1 LIYYLLLK
9 SFFPE
14 ILFYNYIL
22 MALITECNNKKFGLI
37 INEKDNNVKEN
48 KIIYYIIVNFT
59 EYIDNIK
66 KLNIINFTNLLLQ
79 FIKYYIRFKIKDNNF
94 SIDEINN
101 FNIELK
107 IFSEKQNYYY
117 LYLNDNKFYDITLKY
132 IKLIKLKTFEIF

>member
-1 LIYYLLLK
+1 
-9 SFFPE
+9 
-14 ILFYNYIL
+14 